1 MRRINESRP
10 DTVHTSAEQIE
21 LAVKAIEFVVHRT
34 PLVERP
40 SGALLKAPRSLFLG
54 GC

>member
-34 PLVERP
+34 PLVELP
-40 SGALLKAPRSLFLG
+40 SGGSTKSTS
-54 GC
+54 